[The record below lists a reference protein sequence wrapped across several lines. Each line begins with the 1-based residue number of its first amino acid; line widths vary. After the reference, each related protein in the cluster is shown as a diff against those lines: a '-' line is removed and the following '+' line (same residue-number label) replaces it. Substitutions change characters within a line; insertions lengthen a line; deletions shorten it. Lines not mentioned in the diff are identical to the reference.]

1 MARSKKPLSEAD
13 REERRTA
20 QRKELEQA
28 LGALLTSDG
37 WRRWLRTRATLHG
50 YSAKNTLLIAHQA
63 WARGMSPTHV
73 AGFREIDTD
82 LMRAHY
88 DGHPIHLSRLEFA
101 LLAQLGEAPRRV
113 WAKPELLKA
122 IWGFENPT
130 EAKTRTV
137 DAHACR
143 LRRKLHDAGA
153 EHLVVN
159 RRGVGYALTTDNNNN
174 NNGDGDGGEAA

>member
-1 MARSKKPLSEAD
+1 M
-13 REERRTA
+13 
-20 QRKELEQA
+20 
-28 LGALLTSDG
+28 
-37 WRRWLRTRATLHG
+37 
-50 YSAKNTLLIAHQA
+50 
-63 WARGMSPTHV
+63 
-73 AGFREIDTD
+73 EIDTD

-101 LLAQLGEAPRRV
+101 LLAQLCEAPRRV

-122 IWGFENPT
+122 VWGFENPT

-143 LRRKLHDAGA
+143 LRRKLHAASA

-159 RRGVGYALTTDNNNN
+159 RWGVGYALTTNNSDGNGN
-174 NNGDGDGGEAA
+174 GDGDGDGDGGEAA